1 MLRALTKNLDLKG
14 ILDRLTNNHKNT
26 AHEYLEPYENS
37 DCSEGYDDTE
47 DKGHSTQ
54 IPRPILQVE
63 KEF

>member
-1 MLRALTKNLDLKG
+1 MFRALTKNLDLNG
-14 ILDRLTNNHKNT
+14 ILDLLTNNHIDT
-26 AHEYLEPYENS
+26 THEYLEPPENS